1 MLIAQ
6 QREAPERRLTAE
18 NGEDPGR
25 PASFDGGERG
35 ARSRSLPSGARVLK
49 EACEGTNGG
58 AAGRG
63 RGAKGKEWLILCGG
77 LY

>member
-6 QREAPERRLTAE
+6 QREATERRVTAE

-35 ARSRSLPSGARVLK
+35 PRSRSLPSGARVLK
-49 EACEGTNGG
+49 EDEKELTEGGG
-58 AAGRG
+58 KREGG
-63 RGAKGKEWLILCGG
+63 KGKEWLILCGG